1 MERPEANL
9 VELGAAVQ
17 AALAA
22 ESHPSAEIRLA
33 RAGFLE
39 HVAKH
44 NLANERARS
53 RGMRLPI
60 ALLAGATAAAAIGL
74 WVWYRQPVTFD
85 VGSTVARGQP
95 GDLVQA
101 TAATPT
107 PIRFSEGSSLAIHQG
122 GRVRI
127 LATAPR
133 GARVLVED
141 GTVDVHIAPARLG
154 KKQWS
159 FEAGAFAVQVT
170 GTSFKL
176 SYRAVDQSLDLAM
189 TEGKVMVTG
198 PCLKGP
204 TQVSAGERLDLSC
217 LAKPEPLKVA
227 DLVPARPATPQPA
240 GAPARPARDSKVWRE
255 LLASGRLQ
263 EGLEAAE
270 RADFSAVCQIATA
283 RELLAL
289 ADAGRLFGRTN
300 RAMHALRTLRHRFA
314 SSSEASIAAFTL
326 GRIAFEQKG
335 AYHEAAKWFATY
347 LREQPNGPL
356 MGDSVGRLMEARLRA
371 GDEAGARS
379 DAEQYLRRFPEG
391 PYASEARGIL
401 SK

>member
-17 AALAA
+17 EALAA
-22 ESHPSAEIRLA
+22 ESHASVEIRLA

-39 HVAKH
+39 HVSQH
-44 NLANERARS
+44 NLSPRRP
-53 RGMRLPI
+53 RGFGLRLPV
-60 ALLAGATAAAAIGL
+60 ALLAGATAAACVGL

-85 VGSTVARGQP
+85 VGAAVARGQP
-95 GDLVQA
+95 GDLVSA
-101 TAATPT
+101 TAPTPT
-107 PIRFSEGSSLAIHQG
+107 PVRFSEGSTLAIHQG

-141 GTVDVHIAPARLG
+141 GTVDVSIAPARLG
-154 KKQWS
+154 KKQWT
-159 FEAGAFAVQVT
+159 FEAGAFAVEVT
-170 GTSFKL
+170 GTKFEL
-176 SYRAVDQSLDLAM
+176 SYRALDQSLGLAM
-189 TEGKVMVTG
+189 TEGKVMVSG

-204 TQVSAGERLDLSC
+204 TQVSAGDRLDLTC
-217 LAKPEPLKVA
+217 LAKPEPLRVA
-227 DLVPARPATPQPA
+227 DLVPPPPTVPQPA
-240 GAPARPARDSKVWRE
+240 GAPSRPARDNKVWRE

-263 EGLEAAE
+263 EGLDAAE
-270 RADFSAVCQIATA
+270 RADFTAVCQTATA

-289 ADAGRLFGRTN
+289 ADAGRLFGRSN
-300 RAMHALRTLRHRFA
+300 RAVHALRVLRHRF
-314 SSSEASIAAFTL
+314 SSSTEASIAAFTL
-326 GRIAFEQKG
+326 GRIAFEQKH
-335 AYHEAAKWFATY
+335 AYDEAAKWFATY

-371 GDEAGARS
+371 GDDAGARA